1 MKFYP
6 VASELAAEVVSADY
20 KAGRAI
26 GKACLGERCLY
37 FRDKLKVYYVPY
49 ADITRVF
56 RRVELIPAQMCCG
69 KGDFEVENMVIWTA
83 EGEKAQIRLPGER
96 AGKIML
102 EELTR
107 RVPHADVGKP
117 DDTAQKR

>member
-102 EELTR
+102 EELAR
-107 RVPHADVGKP
+107 RVPHAAVGKP
-117 DDTAQKR
+117 DDTAQKM